1 MRADFNFTVL
11 DIQAARAEN
20 DIALGID
27 FPLKR
32 DVTAAGDCFRLR
44 RSGLRQMLLHPPI
57 VQRFAIRR
65 IRP

>member
-1 MRADFNFTVL
+1 MRADFAAL
-11 DIQAARAEN
+11 DIHAARPQN

-27 FPLKR
+27 LPLKR

-44 RSGLRQMLLHPPI
+44 RSGLRQMLLHPAI

>member
-1 MRADFNFTVL
+1 MRADSRT
-11 DIQAARAEN
+11 IQRYIACAH
-20 DIALGID
+20 DHIALGID
-27 FPLKR
+27 LPLKR

-44 RSGLRQMLLHPPI
+44 RSGLRQMLLHPAI